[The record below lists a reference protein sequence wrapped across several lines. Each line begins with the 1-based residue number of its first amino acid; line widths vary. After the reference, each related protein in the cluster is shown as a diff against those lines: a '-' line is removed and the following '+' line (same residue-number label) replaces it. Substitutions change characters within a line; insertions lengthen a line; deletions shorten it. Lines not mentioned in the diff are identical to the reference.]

1 MARILA
7 IISLYGLVFS
17 LTLLPNLE
25 GKESTLLENGAHRR
39 RTERDVN
46 TPAKIACQVSAW
58 GQWSTCQPCVGHRY
72 RSRNIVQFGQFGG
85 RTCRDVLSDE
95 EACPISGNCEAPPV
109 NCGSNFQCDN
119 GRCVNRR
126 LRCND
131 DNDCADYSDEDNC
144 ESYNSPCRKFLEP
157 LEIAR
162 TAGSGVNIFG
172 LEPRRS
178 AFNNEFYNGQC
189 DRVYDG
195 LRRTYFRLPWNVMSF
210 IYQTR
215 VEGSFT
221 TEVYESSSE
230 VATRL
235 VDEFTYNLNG
245 GSSPRVLSS
254 WRVNLRGQVGINAN
268 ISVSLETLLRLNM
281 SQSYE
286 YLRVKG
292 QIQLAKFQMRRNR
305 FELDEA
311 FITDLKNLP
320 TQYDKGVYFK
330 ILDDYGTHYASSG
343 TLGGDYQ
350 LVYVLDKS
358 EMIKED
364 ITNEHVK
371 LCLGFYGD
379 INLYRPTDIPGI
391 SHRHTF
397 NVNANINADLC
408 HKITKRSA
416 SVKTEKTLIK
426 GVLSFVNGGDAVFF
440 TRLNAMLSDRNQPI
454 KASLYTDWASS
465 LIHSPAMVRQ
475 QRVPIYQLVPSTM
488 RAALV
493 IRQHLE
499 RAISDYEAE
508 YSVCKCAPCM
518 NGGTVLQLDGQCR
531 CLCGTNFQGVACETP
546 KQLEKGKTGYTDGQ
560 WSCWSDWSSCANNQR
575 VRTRQ
580 CVGRQGEGT
589 TCQGENQSTDYC

>member
-1 MARILA
+1 
-7 IISLYGLVFS
+7 
-17 LTLLPNLE
+17 
-25 GKESTLLENGAHRR
+25 
-39 RTERDVN
+39 
-46 TPAKIACQVSAW
+46 
-58 GQWSTCQPCVGHRY
+58 
-72 RSRNIVQFGQFGG
+72 
-85 RTCRDVLSDE
+85 
-95 EACPISGNCEAPPV
+95 
-109 NCGSNFQCDN
+109 
-119 GRCVNRR
+119 
-126 LRCND
+126 
-131 DNDCADYSDEDNC
+131 
-144 ESYNSPCRKFLEP
+144 
-157 LEIAR
+157 
-162 TAGSGVNIFG
+162 
-172 LEPRRS
+172 
-178 AFNNEFYNGQC
+178 
-189 DRVYDG
+189 
-195 LRRTYFRLPWNVMSF
+195 
-210 IYQTR
+210 
-215 VEGSFT
+215 
-221 TEVYESSSE
+221 
-230 VATRL
+230 
-235 VDEFTYNLNG
+235 
-245 GSSPRVLSS
+245 
-254 WRVNLRGQVGINAN
+254 
-268 ISVSLETLLRLNM
+268 
-281 SQSYE
+281 
-286 YLRVKG
+286 
-292 QIQLAKFQMRRNR
+292 
-305 FELDEA
+305 
-311 FITDLKNLP
+311 
-320 TQYDKGVYFK
+320 
-330 ILDDYGTHYASSG
+330 
-343 TLGGDYQ
+343 
-350 LVYVLDKS
+350 
-358 EMIKED
+358 